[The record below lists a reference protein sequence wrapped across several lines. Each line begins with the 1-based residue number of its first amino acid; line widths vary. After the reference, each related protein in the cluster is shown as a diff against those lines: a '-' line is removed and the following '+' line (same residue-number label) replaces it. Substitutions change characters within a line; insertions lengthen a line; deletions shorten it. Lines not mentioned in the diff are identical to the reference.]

1 MEGRH
6 VPPKKK
12 TKLWE
17 EVKRGGGTPHGSHHC
32 GCIPRL
38 HGISSFLLSSEAL
51 VDRRKYAIKLC
62 GICRIEIYYLDLVPP
77 CK

>member
-17 EVKRGGGTPHGSHHC
+17 EVKRGGGTSHGSYYC
-32 GCIPRL
+32 RCIPPLDCDRQA
-38 HGISSFLLSSEAL
+38 LLQVAE
-51 VDRRKYAIKLC
+51 
-62 GICRIEIYYLDLVPP
+62 
-77 CK
+77 